1 MARILI
7 VDDEAEIRV
16 MLNNIFNDNYEIVE
30 ATNGVEA
37 KQICDSTD
45 VDLMITDIVMPEMH
59 GVDLVLEMRRDHPEM
74 PIIAMSGGGGVTGR
88 FDYLKIVSLLGVEE
102 VMQKPFEMTDL
113 RKKVKELLEN
123 KKEKSS
129 C

>member
-37 KQICDSTD
+37 KKICDSTD

-59 GVDLVLEMRRDHPEM
+59 GVDLVLEIRRDHPDM

-102 VMQKPFEMTDL
+102 VMQKPFEMSSL

>member
-37 KQICDSTD
+37 KKICDSTD

-59 GVDLVLEMRRDHPEM
+59 GVDLVLEIRRDHPDM

-88 FDYLKIVSLLGVEE
+88 FDYLKIVSLLGVDE
-102 VMQKPFEMTDL
+102 VMQKPFETTSL